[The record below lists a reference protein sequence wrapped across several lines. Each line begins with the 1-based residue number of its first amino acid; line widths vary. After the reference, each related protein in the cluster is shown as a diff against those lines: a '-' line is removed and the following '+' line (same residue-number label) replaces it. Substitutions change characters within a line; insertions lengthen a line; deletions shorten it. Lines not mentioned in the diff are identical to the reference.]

1 MTGSGTAEGR
11 PGPAGRTLPPWLWA
25 WLGGYLLASMPGQI
39 SLLRSVITTYFG
51 HSHLAPQFAGF
62 FAVERLAI
70 ALSFLIYAVVVG
82 GAVAAMLPRLRGRW
96 VERRF
101 KLASDDRAVMAEMQ
115 RFVDSYDPS
124 VRLRVTIRADQMA
137 RIYPVGWRSARIA
150 VFRPLPALWRSDRE
164 AAQAVLLHEVAHRR
178 QGDQLIVGL
187 GSPFVWLIRIW
198 APAYVLLVVIPIT
211 IDVAAGGGALAQLLV
226 LQGIEEAAV
235 IPGAVFLPVTA
246 LWLAELSADRVAAQ
260 AIGSGA
266 VQRALR
272 ATAGSRAS
280 LAARAIALLSHPPRR
295 LRLRL
300 VAARPAAT
308 AALVAVWPAAVVAWL
323 LVLPAGMV
331 VAGLL
336 LAGFSLGPADSY
348 LKAGVHPL
356 LVYGRPLAIVT
367 AVVLL
372 VWPVLAAPWAR
383 LWSPSQRWGGRQ
395 TWWPYL
401 AAASLPVG
409 VLLLF
414 LVPFRASPLATG
426 QHQPQ
431 GLCSQFESWSLGNG
445 PADDERVSTKLGQL
459 VEAGDNNKTA
469 TAAAARR
476 LDGAIQA
483 ALDNPPPGAA
493 RSSYAEA
500 MADYRTAAQ
509 DMRTGDAA
517 AAATAMEDANGPDEK
532 VSTLISDLAGQCN
545 LSG

>member
-1 MTGSGTAEGR
+1 MTGSGTAEHL
-11 PGPAGRTLPPWLWA
+11 PGPAGRTLPPWLWV

-39 SLLRSVITTYFG
+39 SLLRSVISTYFG
-51 HSHLAPQFAGF
+51 HSNLAPQFAGF

-101 KLASDDRAVMAEMQ
+101 KLVSDDRAVMAEMQ
-115 RFVDSYDPS
+115 RFVDSHDPS

-164 AAQAVLLHEVAHRR
+164 AAQAVLLHELAHRR

-198 APAYVLLVVIPIT
+198 APAYLLLVVIPIT
-211 IDVAAGGGALAQLLV
+211 IDVAAGGSALAQLLV
-226 LQGIEEAAV
+226 FQGIEEAAV

-280 LAARAIALLSHPPRR
+280 MAAQAIALLSHPPRR
-295 LRLRL
+295 LRLR
-300 VAARPAAT
+300 AATARPAAT

-331 VAGLL
+331 AAGLL
-336 LAGFSLGPADSY
+336 LAGISLGPADTY
-348 LKAGVHPL
+348 LKPGLHAL

-372 VWPVLAAPWAR
+372 VWPVLAAPWAQ
-383 LWSPSQRWGGRQ
+383 LWSSSPRSARRQ

-414 LVPFRASPLATG
+414 LVPLQASPLETG
-426 QHQPQ
+426 PHQPR

-445 PADDERVSTKLGQL
+445 PADDEHVATELGQL
-459 VEAGDNNKTA
+459 VAAGNNKTA

-483 ALDNPPPGAA
+483 ALANPPPGAA

-500 MADYRTAAQ
+500 MTDYRVAAQ
-509 DMRTGDAA
+509 DMRTGNAA

-532 VSTLISDLAGQCN
+532 VSALITDLAGQCN
-545 LSG
+545 ASS